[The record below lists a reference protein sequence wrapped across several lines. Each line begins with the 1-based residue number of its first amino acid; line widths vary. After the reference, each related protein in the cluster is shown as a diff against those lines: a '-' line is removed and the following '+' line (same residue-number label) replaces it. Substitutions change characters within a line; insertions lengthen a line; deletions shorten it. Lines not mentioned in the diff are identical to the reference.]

1 METKINALVTGGS
14 RGIGN
19 AIAKRISKRCENLF
33 ITSSN
38 EKSLL
43 KGLQSLR
50 EYYNGKL
57 FGEFADHNESEKAA
71 VKISEW
77 VTSKTKKL
85 DVLVLNAGMFIEG
98 DLSSID
104 SNSFISNME
113 VNFSVNYFI
122 VRELLPLLRK
132 SNAAKIIVIGSTA
145 AYEAYPLVP
154 TYGIAKWALRGF
166 CINLR
171 KELMNENIGVTFIS
185 PGGTLTD
192 MWAGEE
198 LPANRLLEPDDIA
211 KVIDNLLTLSN
222 QAVVEELII
231 RPMLGDIHE

>member
-1 METKINALVTGGS
+1 METRINALVTGGS

-43 KGLQSLR
+43 KGLSSLK
-50 EYYNGKL
+50 EIYNGNL
-57 FGEFADHNESEKAA
+57 YGQFADHNESEKAA
-71 VKISEW
+71 IKIKEL
-77 VTSKTKKL
+77 VTSKTEFL

-122 VRELLPLLRK
+122 VKELLPLLRK
-132 SNAAKIIVIGSTA
+132 SNGARIIVIGSTA

-166 CINLR
+166 CVNLR

-192 MWAGEE
+192 MWEGEE